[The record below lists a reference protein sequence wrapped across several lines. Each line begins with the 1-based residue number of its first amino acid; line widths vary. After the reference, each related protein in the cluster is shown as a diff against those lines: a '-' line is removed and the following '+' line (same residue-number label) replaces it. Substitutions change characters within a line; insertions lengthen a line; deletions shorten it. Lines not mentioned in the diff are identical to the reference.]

1 MVKIVTLRNRK
12 DFIRAAQG
20 LKVVCN
26 SLIIQAAQ
34 TLPAKKEKKEKIFY
48 TDEHSSAAYKDV
60 REEASTEK
68 CLQNSLAS
76 LDMKAGF
83 KEDNEGTSTEHS
95 SAAYKDVR
103 EEASTGKCLQ
113 NPLASLDMKSGF
125 KEDNEGTSTEHSSAT
140 YKDVREEASTGKCLQ
155 NPLKNR
161 FHIGFTATKKLGKA
175 HIRNRV
181 KRRLRAAARD
191 VLPDLGKDGFN
202 YVLIGRYNTE
212 KVPFDLLKKD
222 LKKGVKKL
230 NNLLKEKE
238 NAGKNPHLDN

>member
-76 LDMKAGF
+76 LDMKTGF

-95 SAAYKDVR
+95 SAA
-103 EEASTGKCLQ
+103 
-113 NPLASLDMKSGF
+113 
-125 KEDNEGTSTEHSSAT
+125 

>member
-48 TDEHSSAAYKDV
+48 TDEHSSAA
-60 REEASTEK
+60 
-68 CLQNSLAS
+68 
-76 LDMKAGF
+76 
-83 KEDNEGTSTEHS
+83 
-95 SAAYKDVR
+95 
-103 EEASTGKCLQ
+103 
-113 NPLASLDMKSGF
+113 
-125 KEDNEGTSTEHSSAT
+125 